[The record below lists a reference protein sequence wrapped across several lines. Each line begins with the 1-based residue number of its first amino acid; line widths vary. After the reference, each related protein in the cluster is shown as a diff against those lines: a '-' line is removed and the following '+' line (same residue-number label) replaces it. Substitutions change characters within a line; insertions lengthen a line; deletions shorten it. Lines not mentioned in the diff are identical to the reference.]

1 MAHAAAHAHAHE
13 EPVAPG
19 AGAPSEEGGWLVPL
33 VLLLATTAFTVWA
46 LLLPRPELAPPRH
59 VAATW
64 GEAAAAPG
72 DLGVAVE
79 RVVSPGVSIRV
90 PERGVEGRL
99 LAFIRDAERPV
110 DRETW
115 FDFDRLTFDTASATL
130 RPESQDQL
138 AAVTA
143 ILVAFPA
150 VKLKL
155 GGYTD
160 AVGDAAA
167 NQALSARRAD
177 SVRAALIE
185 RGVAPERLTAEG
197 YGAQFP
203 VADNATEEGRA
214 RNRRISM
221 RVIAK

>member
-19 AGAPSEEGGWLVPL
+19 AGAPPEEGGWLVPL
-33 VLLLATTAFTVWA
+33 VLLLATTAVTVWA
-46 LLLPRPELAPPRH
+46 LLLPRPEAPAPRR
-59 VAATW
+59 VETTPAEAPTAA
-64 GEAAAAPG
+64 G

-79 RVVSPGVSIRV
+79 RVVAPGVSIRV

-138 AAVTA
+138 AAVAT
-143 ILVAFPA
+143 ILGAFPS
-150 VKLKL
+150 VKLKI

-167 NQALSARRAD
+167 NQALSERRAT

-185 RGVAPERLTAEG
+185 RGVAPERLSAEG

-203 VADNATEEGRA
+203 VGDNATEEGRA

-221 RVIAK
+221 RVSAK